1 MNEGPA
7 AVEALAEEL
16 AHFVQYIRFVSRDP
30 ANNRQ
35 RFYLLSWQ
43 RSLGGETALVCTW
56 GRQGTQGRSRF
67 IFFPDQISVTTKL
80 VRLIKRRL
88 NRGYQ
93 VNAWH

>member
-16 AHFVQYIRFVSRDP
+16 AQFAQYIRFVSRDP

-56 GRQGTQGRSRF
+56 GRLGTQGRSRC
-67 IFFPDQISVTTKL
+67 IFFPDQLTVTTKL

-88 NRGYQ
+88 HRGYQ
-93 VNAWH
+93 VSAWQ